1 LPTAF
6 SLALA
11 FVSVCSPSVSGF
23 EQWFP
28 LDAAF
33 GRALIRSGGAT
44 TRKPSVAP
52 LAVRV
57 HYQDVADLLQET
69 SDTVVQRLDV
79 GGSALIPTP
88 STKRSATAEPRKRP
102 RILVVDDQLD
112 ILTALE
118 LLLKMSGY
126 QTESVDSPPRALESI
141 GGQPFDLVLM
151 DLNYTRD
158 TTSGQEGL
166 ALLTELRKRFD
177 KLPIVVMTAW
187 GNVELAVEAMRLGA
201 SDFVQKPWD
210 NSRLLQ
216 TITKELARAAAA
228 RRVVDSTKS
237 ELDIAR
243 HVQQK
248 LFPQKL
254 KPLPTLDYAG
264 RCVPARAVGGDYY
277 DFFDLSEGR
286 LAGVLAD
293 VSGKGVGA
301 AMLMANLQASF
312 RSQIESGTRDP
323 ADLLAA
329 VNRLFYEATPPEQYV
344 TLFYFDYDEA
354 TRNMRFVNCGHLSPV
369 LIKASGEA
377 ERFASTSTVVG
388 LFPRWQCTT
397 GSATFGPGD
406 RLFAFTDG
414 ATDFALAGKHDEVSE
429 LGEDAFVELLLAS
442 SSATAD
448 GAVEE
453 IQARL
458 AQLGGGQDLV
468 DDQTLIVLVGR

>member
-1 LPTAF
+1 MRVN
-6 SLALA
+6 LAM
-11 FVSVCSPSVSGF
+11 
-23 EQWFP
+23 
-28 LDAAF
+28 
-33 GRALIRSGGAT
+33 
-44 TRKPSVAP
+44 
-52 LAVRV
+52 
-57 HYQDVADLLQET
+57 QEI

-79 GGSALIPTP
+79 GGSALTPTP
-88 STKRSATAEPRKRP
+88 STKPSSAAELRKRP

-118 LLLKMSGY
+118 LLLKMNGFRAD
-126 QTESVDSPPRALESI
+126 SVDSPQRALAATE
-141 GGQPFDLVLM
+141 GQSFDLVLM

-166 ALLTELRKRFD
+166 ALLTELRRRFD

-216 TITKELARAAAA
+216 TLNKELDRAAAA
-228 RRVVDSTKS
+228 RRVVDSAKS

-254 KPLPTLDYAG
+254 KPMATLDYAG
-264 RCVPARAVGGDYY
+264 RCVPARAVGGDYF
-277 DFFDLSEGR
+277 DFFDLGEGR

-312 RSQIESGTRDP
+312 RSQIEIGTREP
-323 ADLLAA
+323 ADLLTA

-344 TLFYFDYDEA
+344 TLFYFDYDETA
-354 TRNMRFVNCGHLSPV
+354 RTMRFVNCGHPSPV
-369 LIKASGEA
+369 LIRASGEA
-377 ERFASTSTVVG
+377 DRLTASSTVVG
-388 LFPRWQCTT
+388 LFPRWDCAT
-397 GSATFGPGD
+397 GSATLASGD

-414 ATDFALAGKHDEVSE
+414 ATDCTVAAGQHAEPGE
-429 LGEDAFVELLLAS
+429 LGEDGLVELLLAS
-442 SSATAD
+442 KSSTAQA
-448 GAVEE
+448 AVEE
-453 IQARL
+453 IQAEL
-458 AQLGGGQDLV
+458 ARLGGGQDLV
-468 DDQTLIVLVGR
+468 DDQTLIALVGR